1 MTQAGQVGS
10 GFASLVHTST
20 AQGARA
26 ALNCL
31 VIWGRVLKHGNLI
44 KAVVEGSGSGTAGLS
59 TEGTD
64 HRENYPERLASSR
77 RRSLHRISG
86 VPNVI
91 TSE

>member
-1 MTQAGQVGS
+1 MMQAGQAGL
-10 GFASLVHTST
+10 GFASLVPAST

-31 VIWGRVLKHGNLI
+31 VIWGRVLKHGDLI
-44 KAVVEGSGSGTAGLS
+44 KAVAEGSGSGTAGLS

-77 RRSLHRISG
+77 RSSLHRISG
-86 VPNVI
+86 VPNAR

>member
-1 MTQAGQVGS
+1 MVHAG
-10 GFASLVHTST
+10 T

-31 VIWGRVLKHGNLI
+31 VIWGRVLKHANMI
-44 KAVVEGSGSGTAGLS
+44 KAVVEGSGSGRAGLS
-59 TEGTD
+59 TEGTG

-77 RRSLHRISG
+77 GSLHRISG
-86 VPNVI
+86 VPNLR